1 MTTFIIAIALLVLG
15 FIFYGKFVESIFQPD
30 ENRATPAYTQADGV
44 DFVPMDSNRNSLIQV
59 LNIAGVGPI
68 FGPILGALYGPVA
81 FLWIVLGCV
90 FAGAV
95 HDYLTGMISIRYG
108 GAHLPALASKF
119 LGKYF
124 SHVVNFFTV
133 LLLLLVGTVFISAP
147 ANMIDDLIG
156 KDLNMFTLIV
166 LAIFAYYIVA
176 TVLPIDK
183 IIGKIYPV
191 LGFFLLLSA
200 IGVAIG
206 MFIYGN
212 PIPEL
217 TLINMH
223 PKELPYYPVIFLT
236 ISCGALSGFHATQ
249 SPIIARTMRN
259 EKDGR
264 KIFYGM
270 MIVEGIIAMI
280 WAAAAMSLMNGENLS
295 VLLANDGLPGIV
307 HKIATVFLGTIG
319 GTIAILGVIV
329 LPITSG
335 DTSFRAARMIIA
347 DYLKIDQKALKNRFM
362 IAIPLFVI
370 AFVLTRIDFQLLW
383 RYFSWANQS
392 ISAIALWIGAV
403 YLYQKKTF
411 YIIALLPA
419 FFITSVLGSYL
430 FYDPKIGF
438 GFDIITSDI
447 IGIAIA
453 ILITIL
459 FFVVMKKNKKIPQDD
474 MSETVKI

>member
-1 MTTFIIAIALLVLG
+1 MITFITAVILLILG
-15 FIFYGKFVESIFQPD
+15 YVFYGKFVESIFKPD
-30 ENRATPAYTQADGV
+30 PNRATPAYTHADGV

-81 FLWIVLGCV
+81 FLWIVLGCI

-119 LGKYF
+119 LGKSF

-147 ANMIDDLIG
+147 ASMIDDLIG

-166 LAIFAYYIVA
+166 LAIFVYYIIA

-191 LGFFLLLSA
+191 LGLLLLLSA
-200 IGVAIG
+200 VGVCIG

-217 TLINMH
+217 TLTNMH
-223 PKELPYYPVIFLT
+223 PKDLPYYPVIFLT

-249 SPIIARTMRN
+249 SPIIARTIRN

-270 MIVEGIIAMI
+270 MIVEGVIAMI
-280 WAAAAMSLMNGENLS
+280 WAAAAMSLMNGEDLS
-295 VLLANDGLPGIV
+295 ILLATEGLPGIV
-307 HKIATVFLGTIG
+307 HRIATVFLGTIG
-319 GTIAILGVIV
+319 GTIAVLGVIV

-347 DYLKIDQKALKNRFM
+347 DYLKIDQKTLRNRFM
-362 IAIPLFVI
+362 IAIPLFVL
-370 AFVLTRIDFQLLW
+370 AFILTKVDFQLLW
-383 RYFSWANQS
+383 RYFSWANQM
-392 ISAIALWIGAV
+392 ISAIALWIGTV
-403 YLYQKKTF
+403 YLYQRKTY
-411 YIIALLPA
+411 YIIALIPA
-419 FFITSVLGSYL
+419 FFITSVLGAYL
-430 FYDPKIGF
+430 FYDPTIGF
-438 GFDIITSDI
+438 GMDIVTSDI
-447 IGIAIA
+447 IGIVIA
-453 ILITIL
+453 ILVTIL
-459 FFVVMKKNKKIPQDD
+459 FFVVMKKD
-474 MSETVKI
+474 SELPLAD

>member
-1 MTTFIIAIALLVLG
+1 MITFITAVILLILG
-15 FIFYGKFVESIFQPD
+15 YVFYGKFVESIFKPD
-30 ENRATPAYTQADGV
+30 PNRATPSYTHADGV

-81 FLWIVLGCV
+81 FLWIVLGCI

-119 LGKYF
+119 LGKSF

-147 ANMIDDLIG
+147 ASMIDDLIG

-166 LAIFAYYIVA
+166 LAIFVYYIIA

-191 LGFFLLLSA
+191 LGLLLLLSA
-200 IGVAIG
+200 VGVCIG

-217 TLINMH
+217 TLTNMH
-223 PKELPYYPVIFLT
+223 PKDLPYYPVIFLT

-249 SPIIARTMRN
+249 SPIIARTIRN

-270 MIVEGIIAMI
+270 MIVEGVIAMI
-280 WAAAAMSLMNGENLS
+280 WAAAAMSLMNGEDLS
-295 VLLANDGLPGIV
+295 VLLATEGLPGIV
-307 HKIATVFLGTIG
+307 HRIATVFLGTIG
-319 GTIAILGVIV
+319 GTIAVLGVIV

-347 DYLKIDQKALKNRFM
+347 DYLKIDQKTLRNRFM
-362 IAIPLFVI
+362 IAIPLFVL
-370 AFVLTRIDFQLLW
+370 AFILTKVDFQLLW
-383 RYFSWANQS
+383 RYFSWANQM
-392 ISAIALWIGAV
+392 ISAIALWIGTV
-403 YLYQKKTF
+403 YLYQRKTH
-411 YIIALLPA
+411 YIIALVPA
-419 FFITSVLGSYL
+419 FFITSVLGAYL
-430 FYDPKIGF
+430 FYDPTIGF
-438 GFDIITSDI
+438 GMDIVTSDI
-447 IGIAIA
+447 IGIVIA
-453 ILITIL
+453 ILVTIL
-459 FFVVMKKNKKIPQDD
+459 FFVVMKKD
-474 MSETVKI
+474 SELPLAD